1 MGYNVRVRTYDG
13 GTTTRGFNLLPGDAY
28 KPLPDEGPGMAL
40 TAVLHLGSRPALGGG
55 LGASHVVHLHE
66 DAVPRFLA
74 YALEADGE
82 LVRAPGAYAPEFD
95 ADPSYPVTDLLL
107 ALRRE
112 GSAAAQRLDTLDTK
126 ARANYGTGFR
136 EKTFDSDVEWG
147 SDGYGRHFEARSQLE
162 SHPYEGAVV
171 VGFHPGA
178 SDTARLAIADNLTRL
193 DAATETFRTVAG
205 TEPEE

>member
-1 MGYNVRVRTYDG
+1 
-13 GTTTRGFNLLPGDAY
+13 
-28 KPLPDEGPGMAL
+28 MAL

-55 LGASHVVHLHE
+55 LDPSHVVHLHE
-66 DAVPRFLA
+66 DGVPRLLA

-82 LVRAPGAYAPEFD
+82 LARVPGAYAPDLD

-136 EKTFDSDVEWG
+136 EKVFDSDVEWG

-178 SDTARLAIADNLTRL
+178 SDAARLAIADNLTRL
-193 DAATETFRTVAG
+193 DAVTETFRAVAG
-205 TEPEE
+205 PGPEE

>member
-1 MGYNVRVRTYDG
+1 
-13 GTTTRGFNLLPGDAY
+13 
-28 KPLPDEGPGMAL
+28 MAL

-55 LGASHVVHLHE
+55 LEASHVVHLHE
-66 DAVPRFLA
+66 DGVPRLLA
-74 YALEADGE
+74 YATQPDGD
-82 LVRAPGAYAPEFD
+82 LTRVPGTYAPDLD

-136 EKTFDSDVEWG
+136 EKVFDSDIEWG

-178 SDTARLAIADNLTRL
+178 SDDARLAIADNLTRL
-193 DAATETFRTVAG
+193 DAATETFRAAAG
-205 TEPEE
+205 AEPGE

>member
-1 MGYNVRVRTYDG
+1 
-13 GTTTRGFNLLPGDAY
+13 
-28 KPLPDEGPGMAL
+28 MAL

-55 LGASHVVHLHE
+55 LDPSHVVHLHE
-66 DAVPRFLA
+66 DGVPRLLA
-74 YALEADGE
+74 YAVQPDGDLER
-82 LVRAPGAYAPEFD
+82 VPGTYAPD
-95 ADPSYPVTDLLL
+95 LDTDPSYPVTDLLL

-136 EKTFDSDVEWG
+136 EKVFDSDVEWG

-178 SDTARLAIADNLTRL
+178 SDAARLAIADNLTRL
-193 DAATETFRTVAG
+193 DAATETFQVAS
-205 TEPEE
+205 EQ